1 MSPVDCPDW
10 LFASRRGIAAI
21 GAGANI
27 EVVQRMLGHKTPKLT
42 LDPYGHLFSDDLD
55 AVADAMD
62 AAARTAADRM
72 RTGPFR

>member
-1 MSPVDCPDW
+1 M
-10 LFASRRGIAAI
+10 FASRRGIAAI